1 MQTIAAG
8 ALGRARWAIALV
20 FFLNGA
26 VVGVWAPHIPLVK
39 ERLAIG
45 PGLLGLALL
54 GAAAGAL
61 VAMPLAGMLM
71 GRFGSAAV
79 TRVSTFAFCA
89 ALPLPVLAPDVALL
103 IAALVFFGMSGG
115 AMDVAMNAHAIAV
128 ETRLPRP
135 AMSSFHGMYS
145 LGGLIGAGVGGVL
158 LARMPP
164 DWQAAGFALL
174 FGLAAAAVLPGLL
187 PGSADIG
194 ARGSGFALPRGPTL
208 VIGVLMFLAYM
219 GEGAILDWGALYLS
233 ASLGAS
239 ATQAAAG
246 FAVFSGAMA
255 AGRFAGDRLR
265 GRSGAVPLVRA
276 SALLASLGLG
286 LGVLSGIPLVA
297 ILGFGCA
304 GLGLSNIVPVL
315 FGAAARVSGQAAG
328 TGIAAVATMGYAGL
342 LAGPPLLGFV
352 AEATSLAATLGA
364 VAAMCLLIALAAA
377 NAGSA
382 DRRAGAGTEADP
394 AAGGDGIR
402 TGASRPAR
410 PASRG

>member
-1 MQTIAAG
+1 MPDPSAR
-8 ALGRARWAIALV
+8 ALDRAPGGIPSSAVNRARWAVALV
-20 FFLNGA
+20 FLLNGA

-45 PGLLGLALL
+45 SGLLGLALL

-61 VAMPLAGMLM
+61 IAMPLTGFLM

-79 TRVSTFAFCA
+79 SRVATFAFCA
-89 ALPLPVLAPDVALL
+89 ALPLPVLAPDLVSL

-115 AMDVAMNAHAIAV
+115 AMDVAMNAHGVAV
-128 ETRLPRP
+128 ENRLPKP

-145 LGGLIGAGVGGVL
+145 LGGLIGAGGGGVL
-158 LARMPP
+158 LGVMAPH
-164 DWQAAGFALL
+164 WQAAGLALL
-174 FGLAAAAVLPGLL
+174 FALVAAAVLPGLL
-187 PGSADIG
+187 PGSADLG
-194 ARGSGFALPRGPTL
+194 ARGSGFALPGGPTL

-233 ASLGAS
+233 GSLGAS
-239 ATQAAAG
+239 APEAAAG

-255 AGRFAGDRLR
+255 AGRFGGDRLR
-265 GRSGAVPLVRA
+265 ARFGAVPLVRA
-276 SALLASLGLG
+276 SGLLAAVGLGLG
-286 LGVLSGIPLVA
+286 LLSGDPLFA
-297 ILGFGCA
+297 ILGFGCT

-315 FGAAARVSGQAAG
+315 FGAAGRISGHAAG

-352 AEATSLAATLGA
+352 AEATSMTATLGA

-377 NAGSA
+377 NARAA
-382 DRRAGAGTEADP
+382 DGQAGTSP
-394 AAGGDGIR
+394 AGGR
-402 TGASRPAR
+402 
-410 PASRG
+410 